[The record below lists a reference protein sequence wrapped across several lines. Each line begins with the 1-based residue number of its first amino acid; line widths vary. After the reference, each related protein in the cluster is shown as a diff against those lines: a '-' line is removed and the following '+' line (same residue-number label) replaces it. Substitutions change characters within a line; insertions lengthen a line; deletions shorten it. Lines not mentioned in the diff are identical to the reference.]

1 LRLSMRALSPRRV
14 NARPARALQR
24 LGPGRLQELPGPGR
38 ALGAGRPG
46 GRRCAAAGRGAGAAQ
61 RQGGWTKLHR
71 AMLAYEGD
79 FTTESL
85 LALGTSVGLDSAKL
99 KTDMMVPATDKALQ
113 ADLTLAAALGV
124 DVTPTFVIGERVIRG
139 ALSPEAFQALVEE
152 EAGKR

>member
-1 LRLSMRALSPRRV
+1 
-14 NARPARALQR
+14 
-24 LGPGRLQELPGPGR
+24 
-38 ALGAGRPG
+38 
-46 GRRCAAAGRGAGAAQ
+46 
-61 RQGGWTKLHR
+61 
-71 AMLAYEGD
+71 MLAYEGD

-99 KTDMMVPATDKALQ
+99 KTDMMSPATDKALQ
-113 ADLTLAAALGV
+113 ANLTLAAALGV